1 MTAKPKKQPTRS
13 AGARIS
19 AGGTDMRFDFNAAAK
34 RAQKDHPELR
44 GNMLFIHA
52 GEVAPDAH
60 ADDLVA
66 QGVDDD
72 DIAEVEKMVRD
83 AKRLKTS
90 FHLAVSREEKKNL
103 GVLVFHPD
111 RHAVFGEKPGAADD
125 VATFD
130 HETGHALLPKFNGT
144 KSENAA
150 DGFAALRHFQRFD
163 ADARANLEYAGWKR
177 AAVAMLL
184 GKNSHLTTFTLD
196 KIICDAD
203 TANFSSLTPAQ
214 TKKIAAEYAEK
225 CTPSAKRL
233 AKISHDFAPL
243 KKLKPQEAMEKLAAI
258 TLKAKTDSDTFY
270 LGARVLAGAFRQGG
284 IRLDGKKIDL
294 SGNEHAQLRTKLTAK
309 LEKMP
314 KNHPLRK
321 LAVL

>member
-1 MTAKPKKQPTRS
+1 MTAKPKKQP
-13 AGARIS
+13 AAN
-19 AGGTDMRFDFNAAAK
+19 GGSSLRFDFNAAAK

-52 GEVAPDAH
+52 GETAPDAH
-60 ADDLVA
+60 SDDLMMR
-66 QGVDDD
+66 GVDDD
-72 DIAEVEKMVRD
+72 EIADVEKMVRD

-90 FHLAVSREEKKNL
+90 FHLAVSRDGKKKPL

-130 HETGHALLPKFNGT
+130 HETGHALMPHFDGT

-150 DGFAALRHFQRFD
+150 DGFAALRHYQRFD

-184 GKNSHLTTFTLD
+184 GKNSHLTTFTID
-196 KIICDAD
+196 KIICDAQ
-203 TANFSSLTPAQ
+203 TADFSSLTPAQ
-214 TKKIAAEYAEK
+214 TKKIAAAYAEK
-225 CTPSAKRL
+225 CTPSPKRL
-233 AKISHDFAPL
+233 AKIQHDFAPL
-243 KKLKPQEAMEKLAAI
+243 KNLKPQEAAEKLGAI
-258 TLKAKTDSDTFY
+258 TLKAKPDSDTFY
-270 LGARVLAGAFRQGG
+270 LGARVLAGAFRKGG
-284 IRLDGKKIDL
+284 IRLNGRKIDL
-294 SGNEHAQLRTKLTAK
+294 SGAEHAQLRMKLANK
-309 LEKMP
+309 IEKMP

-321 LAVL
+321 IVVL

>member
-1 MTAKPKKQPTRS
+1 MTAKPKKQPATS
-13 AGARIS
+13 V
-19 AGGTDMRFDFNAAAK
+19 GTSLRFDFNAAAK

-52 GEVAPDAH
+52 GAVAPDAH
-60 ADDLVA
+60 SDDLVN

-72 DIAEVEKMVRD
+72 EITDVEKMVRD

-90 FHLAVSREEKKNL
+90 FHLAVSREGKKKPL

-111 RHAVFGEKPGAADD
+111 RHAVFGPKPGAADD
-125 VATFD
+125 FATFD
-130 HETGHALLPKFNGT
+130 HETGHALLPQFNGT

-196 KIICDAD
+196 KIICDAQ

-233 AKISHDFAPL
+233 AKIGHDFAPL
-243 KKLKPQEAMEKLAAI
+243 KNMKPQEAMEKLAAI
-258 TLKAKTDSDTFY
+258 TLKAKPDSDTFY
-270 LGARVLAGAFRQGG
+270 LGARVLAGAFAKGG
-284 IRLDGKKIDL
+284 IRLNGRKIDL
-294 SGNEHAQLRTKLTAK
+294 SGAEHAQLRMKLAAK
-309 LEKMP
+309 IEKMP
-314 KNHPLRK
+314 KNHQLRK
-321 LAVL
+321 IVVL

>member
-1 MTAKPKKQPTRS
+1 MPAKPKKQPATS
-13 AGARIS
+13 AGTS
-19 AGGTDMRFDFNAAAK
+19 LRFDFNAAAK

-52 GEVAPDAH
+52 GAVAPDAH
-60 ADDLVA
+60 SDDLVN

-72 DIAEVEKMVRD
+72 EITDVEKMVRD

-90 FHLAVSREEKKNL
+90 FHLAVSREGKKKPL

-111 RHAVFGEKPGAADD
+111 RHAVFGPKPGAADD
-125 VATFD
+125 FATFD
-130 HETGHALLPKFNGT
+130 HETGHALLPQFNGT

-196 KIICDAD
+196 KIICDAQ

-233 AKISHDFAPL
+233 AKIGHDFAPL
-243 KKLKPQEAMEKLAAI
+243 KNMKPQEAMEKLAAI
-258 TLKAKTDSDTFY
+258 TLKAKPDSDTFY
-270 LGARVLAGAFRQGG
+270 LGARVLAGAFAKGG
-284 IRLDGKKIDL
+284 IRLNGRKIDL
-294 SGNEHAQLRTKLTAK
+294 SGAEHAQLRMKLAAK
-309 LEKMP
+309 IEKMP
-314 KNHPLRK
+314 KNHQLRK
-321 LAVL
+321 IVVL